1 MTIIWCHGFGSAPL
15 STNCQIVTT
24 RSEVATITSSS
35 SLAAINHPRES
46 TILFGLSRL
55 AVGSRNSRSG
65 DCWRG
70 ASDVNE
76 EQIEWPR
83 HAVEIQRVDEEGR
96 VAGLPAPAAT
106 HEAPEL

>member
-1 MTIIWCHGFGSAPL
+1 MKSTIARKMIDMSTEVRTLGSMPGA
-15 STNCQIVTT
+15 T
-24 RSEVATITSSS
+24 RSEIITRSS
-35 SLAAINHPRES
+35 SLAAIHHLRES
-46 TILFGLSRL
+46 TILFRLSRL

-96 VAGLPAPAAT
+96 VAGLP
-106 HEAPEL
+106 